1 MRYKLFGLVSMA
13 VMLAVSI
20 TAVSVGSDNQ
30 NVRIEQ
36 HVSARQPYE
45 GCGCDQSELCTHLPL
60 VVINT
65 GGSEMPG
72 EPIVSTVGSEVIV
85 EYTKTENGESMLK
98 ADISIMDNPDKN
110 HHPSD
115 EPDISSS
122 VLIRIRGNSSRFFD
136 KKNYLIRFIDDSGK
150 YENHEVM
157 GMESHYEWALH
168 GPFLDKSLIRNYM
181 WYNISG
187 KIMDYSP
194 NVRFCE
200 VILNGEY
207 IGLYVMTETL
217 TNGDGSRL
225 NISEPVSGTTNTGY
239 LLRVDTGSAN
249 DLKNIEPFSKYTYKL
264 KNPNMYVDIQYPRA
278 GDLTEEMAD
287 AITSDF
293 SDFEKALYSYDHD
306 TLKYGYWNNIDV
318 QSFVDYFIINE
329 FTSNYDVGTRST
341 YIYKDIGGK
350 YKMAVWDFNS
360 ACDNYQDLSLSSG
373 MLWVNFNEFDNEAD
387 IFSFKNSAIN
397 AYYFELQ
404 NIVWYFMLMKDESFT
419 ESIIDRY
426 RELRKTYL
434 SEEYLYKYID
444 DTVAYLGDAV
454 DRNFEVWGYTFDE
467 EFDYQL
473 LYPPERNL
481 RSFDEAIEQLKYYIH
496 ERGLWMDENI
506 EILRQYSHD
515 SKNKKFN
522 H

>member
-1 MRYKLFGLVSMA
+1 
-13 VMLAVSI
+13 
-20 TAVSVGSDNQ
+20 
-30 NVRIEQ
+30 
-36 HVSARQPYE
+36 
-45 GCGCDQSELCTHLPL
+45 
-60 VVINT
+60 
-65 GGSEMPG
+65 
-72 EPIVSTVGSEVIV
+72 
-85 EYTKTENGESMLK
+85 
-98 ADISIMDNPDKN
+98 
-110 HHPSD
+110 
-115 EPDISSS
+115 
-122 VLIRIRGNSSRFFD
+122 
-136 KKNYLIRFIDDSGK
+136 
-150 YENHEVM
+150 
-157 GMESHYEWALH
+157 MESHYEWALH

-187 KIMDYSP
+187 EIMDYSP

-287 AITSDF
+287 DITSDF

-444 DTVAYLGDAV
+444 DTVPYLGDAV

>member
-1 MRYKLFGLVSMA
+1 
-13 VMLAVSI
+13 
-20 TAVSVGSDNQ
+20 
-30 NVRIEQ
+30 
-36 HVSARQPYE
+36 
-45 GCGCDQSELCTHLPL
+45 
-60 VVINT
+60 
-65 GGSEMPG
+65 
-72 EPIVSTVGSEVIV
+72 
-85 EYTKTENGESMLK
+85 
-98 ADISIMDNPDKN
+98 
-110 HHPSD
+110 
-115 EPDISSS
+115 
-122 VLIRIRGNSSRFFD
+122 
-136 KKNYLIRFIDDSGK
+136 
-150 YENHEVM
+150 
-157 GMESHYEWALH
+157 
-168 GPFLDKSLIRNYM
+168 
-181 WYNISG
+181 
-187 KIMDYSP
+187 
-194 NVRFCE
+194 
-200 VILNGEY
+200 
-207 IGLYVMTETL
+207 
-217 TNGDGSRL
+217 
-225 NISEPVSGTTNTGY
+225 
-239 LLRVDTGSAN
+239 
-249 DLKNIEPFSKYTYKL
+249 
-264 KNPNMYVDIQYPRA
+264 
-278 GDLTEEMAD
+278 
-287 AITSDF
+287 
-293 SDFEKALYSYDHD
+293 
-306 TLKYGYWNNIDV
+306 
-318 QSFVDYFIINE
+318 
-329 FTSNYDVGTRST
+329 
-341 YIYKDIGGK
+341 
-350 YKMAVWDFNS
+350 MAVWDFNS